1 MATNLLDLTAEIVI
15 AHASV
20 TEMSSDKLLT
30 EIKMVYATLEGL
42 EKGEKSVSIETSARE
57 PKKRGRKPKALP
69 ESIKEPEVLSQ
80 PVIKTQEPAEPV
92 AEKVEEKPAV
102 PPAPAM
108 TILEA
113 FKPDQVG
120 CMICGKTG
128 MKTLKRH
135 LGTDHNLKPVQ
146 YRKQFN
152 IPKDQPL
159 AATKYVEKRRQAALD
174 RGLGEKLVAARAAKK
189 AKQTGE

>member
-1 MATNLLDLTAEIVI
+1 MATNLLDLTAEIVS

-20 TEMSSDKLLT
+20 TEMTSDDLLK
-30 EIKMVYATLEGL
+30 ELKMVYAMLQAL
-42 EKGEKSVSIETSARE
+42 EKGEKPVTIEISVKE
-57 PKKRGRKPKALP
+57 PKKRSK
-69 ESIKEPEVLSQ
+69 
-80 PVIKTQEPAEPV
+80 KTQEPAEPV
-92 AEKVEEKPAV
+92 AEKAEEKPAI

-113 FKPDQVG
+113 FKPDQVA

-135 LGTDHNLKPVQ
+135 LASAHNLKPGQ

-159 AATKYVEKRRQAALD
+159 AATEYVAKRRQAALD
-174 RGLGEKLVAARAAKK
+174 RGLGAKLVAARAAKK
-189 AKQTGE
+189 AKQAGE